1 MTIKA
6 SGRTSRVR
14 SREAT
19 IAAVL
24 KRLGSVKP
32 GKHRV
37 VTCYLKVE
45 PRDRVRGKFL
55 IKLKNRARALEQ
67 ALPRLGLDRAA
78 ADAVS
83 ADIAR
88 IQRYLASPG
97 SLPSA
102 HGIALFACGPIG
114 LFEAVALPFVH
125 RSRLAVDRMPL
136 IRELVAAQEEF
147 GRIYAVVADRS
158 SARIFEVTASEAVE
172 VAAIAGVATRGGR
185 FRGDPGA
192 PGWGE
197 HTYNNRIRQE
207 KQRHYETVARELFS
221 LDRVAPAH
229 GILVAGPGA
238 EAAGLTPFL
247 HASLQE
253 RVLAT
258 VRLNPREVTPSHV
271 HEATLAARAEY
282 KRLEER
288 LLVEEVRQRTGEGWA
303 VDGIDDTLHAL
314 ARGQVRTLLVAPDV
328 YEPGYRCGGTGR
340 LVRDDR
346 HCRGEGEGVPVVD
359 LLDDAIEDALA
370 QRVEVNVIFEPGAA
384 AGIRGLAGLLR
395 FR

>member
-6 SGRTSRVR
+6 RGRTARVR

-24 KRLGSVKP
+24 KRLGGIKP

-37 VTCYLKVE
+37 VSCYLKVE
-45 PRDRVRGKFL
+45 PRDRVRGKYL
-55 IKLKNRARALEQ
+55 IKFKNRARALEQ

-78 ADAVS
+78 ADAVI
-83 ADIAR
+83 ADVAR
-88 IQRYLASPG
+88 IQQYLASPG
-97 SLPSA
+97 NLPSA
-102 HGIALFACGPIG
+102 HGIALFACAPLG

-125 RSRLAVDRMPL
+125 RSRLAVDRAPL
-136 IRELVAAQEEF
+136 VRELVAAQEEF
-147 GRIYAVVADRS
+147 GRIYAVLADRT
-158 SARIFEVTASEAVE
+158 SARIFEVTASEAIE
-172 VAAIAGVATRGGR
+172 VAAISGIATRGGR
-185 FRGDPGA
+185 FRGDQNA

-197 HTYNNRIRQE
+197 HHYNNRIRQE

-238 EAAGLTPFL
+238 EAAALTPFL

-253 RVLAT
+253 RVLASA
-258 VRLNPREVTPSHV
+258 RLNPRDVTPSQV
-271 HEATLAARAEY
+271 HEATLAARGEY
-282 KRLEER
+282 KRMEEQ

-303 VDGIDDTLHAL
+303 VNGVDDTLHAL
-314 ARGQVRTLLVAPDV
+314 ARGQVRTLLVAADV
-328 YEPGYRCGGTGR
+328 NEPGYRCAGTGR

-346 HCRGEGEGVPVVD
+346 HCRGEGEGIPVVD
-359 LLDDAIEDALA
+359 LADDAIEDALA
-370 QRVEVNVIFEPGAA
+370 QRVEVNVILEPGAA